1 MKLLI
6 VGLGYAGQRYRRA
19 FHHLAGKLDLP
30 LDMAYVARRERSG
43 ETLSYYSDVPR
54 ALAEFRPDMVV
65 VSVNDHGHV
74 GILRDLAGFDGFVLC
89 EKPLAAPGDDWPRV
103 CTGLAQVQGFALD
116 LVERYSYASQRLKER
131 VAQQGWSLIR
141 ASFHWGKDRLND
153 YRPTCGVSSEVIHA
167 LDLVQWIGALD
178 ETLCV
183 RQAIGIGSDFSLSG
197 SKVPDT
203 VMLTATLGEA
213 VVAGYSSFVNIQ
225 RQRTVDFSFSDP
237 VGRIFHARLVY
248 DTPAWDHDELRIWT
262 RDGDGRE
269 VVVDEYH
276 TAPGEAGLET
286 LLKLSRLCEDAL
298 RVAALDAPP
307 RQPFAGLDDA
317 IHLQHLLDGIG
328 QQLGSPPLARYVRG
342 GTRLLIPASAD
353 LESLG

>member
-1 MKLLI
+1 MRLLI

-19 FHHLAGKLDLP
+19 FRYLASKLDLP
-30 LDMAYVARRERSG
+30 LDMAYVARNERSS
-43 ETLSYYSDVPR
+43 ETLPYYPDVAR
-54 ALAEFRPDMVV
+54 ALAEFHPDVVV

-74 GILRDLAGFDGFVLC
+74 GILRDLAGFEGFVLC
-89 EKPLAAPGDDWPRV
+89 EKPLAAPCDDWPSA
-103 CTGLAQVQGFALD
+103 CAGLAQAKGFALD
-116 LVERYSYASQRLKER
+116 LVERYSEATQRLKDR
-131 VAQQGWSLIR
+131 VAQLGWLLIR

-167 LDLVQWIGALD
+167 LDLVRWIGAPD

-183 RQAIGIGSDFSLSG
+183 HQAIGIGSDFSLSG
-197 SKVPDT
+197 PDVPDT

-225 RQRTVDFSFSDP
+225 RQRTLDFSFADP
-237 VGRIFHARLVY
+237 ACRLFHARLVY
-248 DTPAWDHDELRIWT
+248 DTPAWDHDELRVWT

-269 VVVDEYH
+269 ILMDEYR
-276 TAPGEAGLET
+276 TSPGEAGLET
-286 LLKLSRLCEDAL
+286 LLKLSRLCEDVL
-298 RVAALDAPP
+298 HVAALDAPP

-317 IHLQHLLDGIG
+317 TDLQRLLDGIG
-328 QQLGSPPLARYVRG
+328 LQLGTPPVGRYVRG
-342 GTRLLIPASAD
+342 GARLLIPASAD